1 MAPSPER
8 APREFTLR
16 GLSLGLVLAVVLGA
30 ANAYLGLFAGL
41 TVSASIP
48 AAVVSMALL
57 KLAGGATILENN
69 FVQTI
74 ASAGEAVAAGAI
86 FTFPALVVLG
96 WRAQDLS
103 YWQMTL
109 LCAVGGTLGSLLV
122 VFLRR
127 AYVVEER
134 LPFPEGV
141 ACAEVLRAGQAGG
154 AVLAPLLTGGVLSGG
169 LKVLQDLAGVIP
181 ATASGARWLYG
192 MSFAASCDFSAA
204 LLGVGYLVGPPI
216 AAIVLAGALLAWLI
230 LVPLL
235 SLYHPELRHLAAGAA
250 ADALWRGRVRFVG
263 VGAMLTGGLATL
275 WRMRAPIARALVRTR
290 AAAHRI
296 EDKPA
301 ASDQDLPPA
310 VVMTAVLACIPVMAL
325 LYEHVVGHWSLA
337 IGLAVLLGVIG
348 FFACAVSG
356 YLTGLVGASNN
367 PVSGVT
373 LIVLLAVALVLKL
386 LGSGA
391 TAGPTLAILVSAV
404 VATAAAMA
412 GDSLHDLATG
422 FHVGATPRALEL
434 GILMGALVSA
444 LVIAPVL
451 KLLLSVYGIAGTPQ
465 ASARALAAPQA
476 FLIAQVVRGVFSGG
490 LPWKMVGLGALLALG
505 LEYLDSLLAK
515 RASRWRAAAMPLA
528 IGLYLPLGLSVT
540 IASGALAGWLTNR
553 GQPSRRGTLFAA
565 GLVAGEALMGVFSAA
580 FVTLGGRLP

>member
-1 MAPSPER
+1 L
-8 APREFTLR
+8 TLR
-16 GLSLGLVLAVVLGA
+16 GVVLGLLLAVVLGA
-30 ANAYLGLFAGL
+30 ANTYLGLFAGL

-57 KLAGGATILENN
+57 SLAGGATILENN
-69 FVQTI
+69 VVQAI
-74 ASAGEAVAAGAI
+74 AWAGEAVAAGAI

-96 WRAQDLS
+96 WRPQDLS

-109 LCAVGGTLGSLLV
+109 LCAAGGTLGSLLV

-141 ACAEVLRAGQAGG
+141 ACAEVLRAGEAGG
-154 AVLAPLLTGGVLSGG
+154 PVLAPLLTAGLLSGA
-169 LKVLQDLAGVIP
+169 LKALQDLAGVIP
-181 ATASGARWLYG
+181 AAAGGARWLYD
-192 MSFAASCDFSAA
+192 MSFAASCDLSAA

-216 AAIVLAGALLAWLI
+216 AGIVLAGGLLAWLI

-250 ADALWRGRVRFVG
+250 ADTLWRGQIRFVG

-275 WRMRAPIARALVRTR
+275 WRMRAPIVRALVRAR
-290 AAAHRI
+290 AATHRN
-296 EDKPA
+296 EEKSA
-301 ASDQDLPPA
+301 ASDRDLSLA
-310 VVMTAVLACIPVMAL
+310 WVMTAVLACIPVMAV
-325 LYEHVVGHWSLA
+325 LYARVVGHWGLA
-337 IGLAVLLGVIG
+337 IGLALLLAVIG

-391 TAGPTLAILVSAV
+391 TAGPILAILVSAV

-422 FHVGATPRALEL
+422 FHVGATPRNLEL
-434 GILMGALVSA
+434 GILLGALVSA
-444 LVIAPVL
+444 IVIAPVL
-451 KLLLSVYGIAGTPQ
+451 KLLLSVYGIAGTPH

-476 FLIAQVVRGVFSGG
+476 FLIAQVLRAVFSGG
-490 LPWKMVGLGALLALG
+490 LPWSMVLLGALLAGG
-505 LEYLDSLLAK
+505 LELLDSRLEAHG
-515 RASRWRAAAMPLA
+515 SRWRTAAMPLA

-540 IASGALAGWLTNR
+540 IALGALGGWLAH
-553 GQPSRRGTLFAA
+553 QPSRRATLFAA
-565 GLVAGEALMGVFSAA
+565 GLVAGEALVGVISAA
-580 FVTLGGRLP
+580 FVVLSG

>member
-1 MAPSPER
+1 MARLPESS
-8 APREFTLR
+8 PRELTPRALA
-16 GLSLGLVLAVVLGA
+16 LGLLLAVLLGA

-57 KLAGGATILENN
+57 RLAGRATILENN
-69 FVQTI
+69 IVQAI

-96 WRAQDLS
+96 WRPQDLS

-109 LCAVGGTLGSLLV
+109 LCAVGATLGSLLV

-141 ACAEVLRAGQAGG
+141 ACAEVLRAGEAGG
-154 AVLAPLLTGGVLSGG
+154 VVLAPLLTGGVFSGG
-169 LKVLQDLAGVIP
+169 LKALQDLAGVIP
-181 ATASGARWLYG
+181 AAAGGARWLYD
-192 MSFAASCDFSAA
+192 MSFAVSCDFSAA
-204 LLGVGYLVGPPI
+204 LLGVGYLVGPSI
-216 AAIVLAGALLAWLI
+216 AAIVLAGALLAWMI

-235 SLYHPELRHLAAGAA
+235 SLYHPELRHLAANAA
-250 ADALWRGRVRFVG
+250 ADALWRAQVRFVG

-275 WRMRAPIARALVRTR
+275 WRMRAPIGRALLRTR
-290 AAAHRI
+290 VTAYRSG
-296 EDKPA
+296 DKAA
-301 ASDQDLPPA
+301 ASDRDLPA
-310 VVMTAVLACIPVMAL
+310 AWVITAVLACIPVMAV
-325 LYEHVVGHWSLA
+325 LYAQVVGQWGLA
-337 IGLAVLLGVIG
+337 IGLAPLLAAIA

-373 LIVLLAVALVLKL
+373 LIVVLAVALFLKL
-386 LGSGA
+386 LGSEA
-391 TAGPTLAILVSAV
+391 TAAPTLTILVSAV

-422 FHVGATPRALEL
+422 YHVGATPRSLEL
-434 GILMGALVSA
+434 AILVGALISA
-444 LVIAPVL
+444 ALIGPVL
-451 KLLLSVYGIAGTPQ
+451 KLLLSVYGIAGMPH
-465 ASARALAAPQA
+465 ASNRALAAPQA
-476 FLIAQVVRGVFSGG
+476 FLIAQVVRGVFAGG
-490 LPWKMVGLGALLALG
+490 LPWPMVGLGALLALV
-505 LEYLDSLLAK
+505 LEYIDSRLAA
-515 RASRWRAAAMPLA
+515 RASHWRTAAMPLA

-540 IASGALAGWLTNR
+540 IALGALAGWLAD
-553 GQPSRRGTLFAA
+553 QPSRRATLLAA
-565 GLVAGEALMGVFSAA
+565 GLVAGEALVGVISAV
-580 FVTLGGRLP
+580 FVTLGGHL